1 MFYVLSKHN
10 LPLRIQPIVI
20 RKAPRNPSTLY
31 YNSKNMSLVLA
42 SLEQLALCQHLL
54 DIFNLNSF
62 IIKT

>member
-20 RKAPRNPSTLY
+20 RKAPRNPSQPFTPTLNY
-31 YNSKNMSLVLA
+31 VTSVA

-54 DIFNLNSF
+54 DIFNLDSF